1 MSENEK
7 TQAES
12 EVALNP
18 DLIGAAERVESI
30 PDASETDNSVNE
42 ITSEKPEPDRL
53 SPEAELAR
61 MKAEY
66 EARYDQMLRT
76 VAEFENTKKRAERE
90 KEEFL
95 KYALEG
101 IVKDLIPTVDNIER
115 AIESTKQSKDF
126 DALAEG
132 IQMIHKQFLNLLERR
147 GVTPIEAVGQPFDP
161 TQHEAIMLM
170 ESEEFPENRVIQEF
184 QRGYLLHDRV
194 VRPAMV
200 SVSKGGG
207 EKEEVSNE

>member
-7 TQAES
+7 TPS
-12 EVALNP
+12 EP
-18 DLIGAAERVESI
+18 EAAERVESV

-42 ITSEKPEPDRL
+42 ITSEKPELDPL

>member
-7 TQAES
+7 TPSES
-12 EVALNP
+12 EAT
-18 DLIGAAERVESI
+18 ERVESI
-30 PDASETDNSVNE
+30 PDASETDNRVNE
-42 ITSEKPEPDRL
+42 ITSEKPESDLL

-76 VAEFENTKKRAERE
+76 IAEFENTKKRAERE

-207 EKEEVSNE
+207 EKEEVSNG

>member
-7 TQAES
+7 TQSES
-12 EVALNP
+12 EIALNP
-18 DLIGAAERVESI
+18 DLIGAAEIVESI
-30 PDASETDNSVNE
+30 PDASETDNRVNE
-42 ITSEKPEPDRL
+42 ITSEKPEPDPL
-53 SPEAELAR
+53 SPEVELAR

-76 VAEFENTKKRAERE
+76 IAEFENTKKRAERE

-161 TQHEAIMLM
+161 TQHEAIVLM

>member
-12 EVALNP
+12 E
-18 DLIGAAERVESI
+18 AAERVESI
-30 PDASETDNSVNE
+30 PDASETDNRVNE
-42 ITSEKPEPDRL
+42 ITSEKPEPDLL

-76 VAEFENTKKRAERE
+76 IAEFENTKKRAERE

-101 IVKDLIPTVDNIER
+101 IVKDLIPMVDNIER

>member
-7 TQAES
+7 TPSES
-12 EVALNP
+12 EAALNP
-18 DLIGAAERVESI
+18 DLIGAAEGVESI
-30 PDASETDNSVNE
+30 PDASETDNRVNE
-42 ITSEKPEPDRL
+42 ITSEKPEPDPL

-76 VAEFENTKKRAERE
+76 IAEFENTKKRAERE

-101 IVKDLIPTVDNIER
+101 IVMDLIPTVDNIER
-115 AIESTKQSKDF
+115 AIESTKLSKDF
-126 DALAEG
+126 DALAKG

-161 TQHEAIMLM
+161 TQHEAILLM
-170 ESEEFPENRVIQEF
+170 KSEEFPENRVIQEF
-184 QRGYLLHDRV
+184 QRGYLLHNRV